1 MNYASRPQK
10 WAESEVVTKRIASD
24 ANDELIL
31 KSSMSGTSIH
41 SAVGVARDNSEIL
54 NRFPFV
60 LT

>member
-1 MNYASRPQK
+1 M
-10 WAESEVVTKRIASD
+10 VTKRIASD